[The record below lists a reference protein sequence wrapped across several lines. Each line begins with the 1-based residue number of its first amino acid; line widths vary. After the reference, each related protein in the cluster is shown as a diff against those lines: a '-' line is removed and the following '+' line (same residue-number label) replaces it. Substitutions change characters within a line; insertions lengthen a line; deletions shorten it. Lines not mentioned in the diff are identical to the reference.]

1 MFFLLLSRKVVVIL
15 SDRKTFDNLSS
26 LEISSRAIKTKIILM
41 KSTYFLKGVD
51 ILGVVLMDI

>member
-1 MFFLLLSRKVVVIL
+1 MFFLLLSRQVVVIL
-15 SDRKTFDNLSS
+15 SDSKTFDNFSS
-26 LEISSRAIKTKIILM
+26 LEISGRAIKTKIILM